1 MHVLTRSIAGS
12 VAGKFRVL
20 DKLPVWHSVRLLSV
34 LSRQRVAHLDGAFF
48 NSLQGRVA
56 NLQLGAVRLE
66 LASEFGIEIN
76 SFQPCLDFSGLS
88 SMRSRSAQSLVG
100 RVLRRELRLIIR

>member
-1 MHVLTRSIAGS
+1 MGI
-12 VAGKFRVL
+12 
-20 DKLPVWHSVRLLSV
+20 LP
-34 LSRQRVAHLDGAFF
+34 RQRIAHLYGALLYA
-48 NSLQGRVA
+48 LQGRVT

-88 SMRSRSAQSLVG
+88 PMRSRSAQSLVG